1 MGHACSDG
9 GAQGAGQNG
18 FKELRVETP
27 ADVIDTDDGIGLDE
41 ALRER
46 FVEGADTTVA
56 LGQQSPGWLPINC
69 SNQIE
74 EKALAGLGV
83 ICLDDG

>member
-1 MGHACSDG
+1 MGHACGDG
-9 GAQGAGQNG
+9 AAQGTGQNG
-18 FKELRVETP
+18 FKALRVETP

-41 ALRER
+41 ALGER

-56 LGQQSPGWLPINC
+56 LRQQSAGWLPINC
-69 SNQIE
+69 SNQVE
-74 EKALAGLGV
+74 DKALAGLGF